1 MLSLNHK
8 ERLMTKNR
16 VEAVDRALSIVGAF
30 ANGPS
35 RLNLRDLA
43 EKTGLY
49 KSTILRL
56 CGSLEHFGYLVRDEH
71 GAFRLGPTIGQ
82 LGSLYRRELGDLFR
96 PSLRELAEDLNET
109 ASFYVR
115 EGEVRVCLFRHNST
129 QEIRHHLEE
138 GVRLPLQ
145 RGAAGQVL
153 LAFSGEEG
161 ELFESIRQ
169 RGYHT
174 SLGERAP
181 DVAAVAVPLN
191 LPNGVLRGA
200 LSVSGLKSRFTEEFQ
215 ANAVERLKRE
225 AASLAV
231 LIDSN

>member
-1 MLSLNHK
+1 
-8 ERLMTKNR
+8 MTKNR
-16 VEAVDRALSIVGAF
+16 VEAVDRALSIIGAF

-35 RLNLRDLA
+35 RLSLRDLA
-43 EKTGLY
+43 EQTGLY

-82 LGSLYRRELGDLFR
+82 LGSLYRRELGDLIR
-96 PSLRELAEDLNET
+96 PSLRHLAETLNET

-115 EGEVRVCLFRHNST
+115 EGDVRVCLLRHNSN

-153 LAFSGEEG
+153 LAFAGEQG
-161 ELFESIRQ
+161 EVMDLIRQ
-169 RGYHT
+169 RGYHM
-174 SLGERAP
+174 SIGERSP
-181 DVAAVAVPLN
+181 DVAAIAVPLC
-191 LPNGVLRGA
+191 LPDGSLRGA
-200 LSVSGLKSRFTEEFQ
+200 LSVSGLKSRFDEPFQ
-215 ANAVERLKRE
+215 ARALERLKEE
-225 AASLAV
+225 ATRLTRQLAE
-231 LIDSN
+231 

>member
-1 MLSLNHK
+1 
-8 ERLMTKNR
+8 MTKNR

-82 LGSLYRRELGDLFR
+82 LGSLYRRELGDLIR
-96 PSLRELAEDLNET
+96 PSLRQLAEELNET

-115 EGEVRVCLFRHNST
+115 EGDVRVCLLRQNSN

-153 LAFSGEEG
+153 LAFAGEQG
-161 ELFESIRQ
+161 EVMDLIRQ
-169 RGYHT
+169 RGYHL

-181 DVAAVAVPLN
+181 DVAAIAVPLC
-191 LPNGVLRGA
+191 LPDGSLRGA
-200 LSVSGLKSRFTEEFQ
+200 LSVSGLKSRFDEAFQ
-215 ANAVERLKRE
+215 ARAVERLKEE
-225 AASLAV
+225 AIRLTRQIA
-231 LIDSN
+231 NE